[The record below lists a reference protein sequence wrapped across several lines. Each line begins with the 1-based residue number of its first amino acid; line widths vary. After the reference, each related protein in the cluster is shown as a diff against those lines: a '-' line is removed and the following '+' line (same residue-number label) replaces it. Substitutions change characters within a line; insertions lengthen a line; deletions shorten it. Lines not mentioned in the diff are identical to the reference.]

1 MYAKLVINQN
11 YKIFKFRYPNF
22 EKNNKRIEIMDNK
35 LKLQFNHNFRKV
47 EGILLNLSFFLF
59 FSLLLI
65 K

>member
-47 EGILLNLSFFLF
+47 EGILLNLSFFYS
-59 FSLLLI
+59 SLYYL
-65 K
+65 